1 MTKRFSLT
9 TRLTV
14 FYTMASA
21 AVLLGLGWVTSLAM
35 NQHFEDLDR
44 GILQDKIHLIQEVAA
59 KASSKADLQARL
71 SEVLHSHEGLIV
83 SIRANGVPLYGTSGL
98 KIPDESVRDIG
109 EDIQDQSVLNWQS
122 DGHQYRA
129 LGALVTAS
137 TFLNDEPL
145 TVRVALDTKLHDHFQ
160 THFQTTL
167 TIYVVLATLFSG
179 VLGWVAANRGL
190 APLRVMRSRAQ
201 AVTSNKMGARMPV
214 DAVPVEMADLAS
226 TLNDMLDRLQ
236 EDFRRLSEFSS
247 DLAHELR
254 TPISNLLTET
264 QVTLSTK
271 RSNDD
276 YQDVLASNSEELQ
289 RLARMVSDML
299 FLAKTEH
306 GLALPSRE
314 AIAVA
319 EQVQALFDFYEALAS
334 EKGIRLELI
343 GDGMVSG
350 DRLMLRRALS
360 NLLSNALRHA
370 APDTAVTIQ
379 IETHETSAEVR
390 VINQGTGISTEM
402 LPRLF
407 DRFFR
412 VDKSRTHPE
421 SDGAGLGLA
430 ITRAIMEAHGGEIS
444 VSSDSGVTWFS
455 LRFPKMEV
463 HSVDARQPLEDK
475 RKFG

>member
-1 MTKRFSLT
+1 MTPRFSLT
-9 TRLTV
+9 TRLTL
-14 FYTMASA
+14 FYTLASA
-21 AVLLGLGWVTSLAM
+21 TVLLGLGWLTLLAM

-59 KASSKADLQARL
+59 KASSKADLQERL

-83 SIRANGVPLYGTSGL
+83 TVGANGVPLYATEDL
-98 KIPDESVRDIG
+98 KIPHESVRNVDK
-109 EDIQDQSVLNWQS
+109 DLQAQTMLTWQNE
-122 DGHQYRA
+122 GHQYRA
-129 LGALVTAS
+129 LGALVS
-137 TFLNDEPL
+137 SPLQKDETL
-145 TVRVALDTKLHDHFQ
+145 TVWVALDTKLHDHFQ
-160 THFQTTL
+160 MHFQATL
-167 TIYVVLATLFSG
+167 TIYVILATLFSG
-179 VLGWVAANRGL
+179 VLGWIAANRGL
-190 APLRVMRSRAQ
+190 APLRTMKSRAQ
-201 AVTSNKMGARMPV
+201 AVTSNKLGERMPV
-214 DAVPVEMADLAS
+214 DAVPVEMADLAT

-264 QVTLSTK
+264 QVTLSAK
-271 RSNDD
+271 RCNGD

-299 FLAKTEH
+299 LLAKTEH

-314 AIAVA
+314 AIVVA
-319 EQVQALFDFYEALAS
+319 TEVQALFDFYEALAS

-343 GDGMVSG
+343 GNGTVSG

-370 APDTAVTIQ
+370 DPQTAVTIQ
-379 IETHETSAEVR
+379 IETLDQTTEVR
-390 VINQGTGISTEM
+390 VINHGASISPEM

-412 VDKSRTHPE
+412 VDKSRAHPE

-430 ITRAIMEAHGGEIS
+430 ITRAIMEAHGGGIM
-444 VSSDSGVTWFS
+444 VSSKSGETYFS
-455 LRFPKMEV
+455 LRFPNAEL
-463 HSVDARQPLEDK
+463 HSADTRAIS
-475 RKFG
+475 

>member
-1 MTKRFSLT
+1 MTQRFSLT

-14 FYTMASA
+14 FYTLASA
-21 AVLLGLGWVTSLAM
+21 TVLLGLGWVTSMAM

-44 GILQDKIHLIQEVAA
+44 SLLEDKIHLIQEVTT
-59 KASSKADLQARL
+59 KATSLQDLQTRL
-71 SEVLHSHEGLIV
+71 NEVLHSHEGLIV
-83 SIRANGVPLYGTSGL
+83 NVQLSGKMLYETA
-98 KIPDESVRDIG
+98 KFEIPDGYAG
-109 EDIQDQSVLNWQS
+109 EVGTDLKSQKMQSWQS
-122 DGHQYRA
+122 AGHQYRA
-129 LGALVTAS
+129 LGMLIS
-137 TFLNDEPL
+137 SELQSDEPL
-145 TVRVALDTKLHDHFQ
+145 AVWVALDTKLHDHFQ

-167 TIYVVLATLFSG
+167 MLYVTLATLFSG
-179 VLGWVAANRGL
+179 VLGWMAANRGL
-190 APLRVMRSRAQ
+190 APLRIMRTRAQ
-201 AVTSNKMGARMPV
+201 AVTSNQLEERMPV
-214 DAVPVEMADLAS
+214 EAVPVEMADLAE

-264 QVTLSTK
+264 QVTLSAK
-271 RSNDD
+271 RSNED

-314 AIAVA
+314 TIAV
-319 EQVQALFDFYEALAS
+319 EVEVQTLFDFYEALAS
-334 EKGIRLELI
+334 DKEMRLELI
-343 GDGMVSG
+343 GSGVVSG

-370 APDTAVTIQ
+370 SPGTVVSIEIQSRESVEVTV
-379 IETHETSAEVR
+379 SNR
-390 VINQGTGISTEM
+390 GPGISPEM

-430 ITRAIMEAHGGEIS
+430 ITRAIMAAHGGGIS
-444 VSSDSGVTWFS
+444 VSSKSGVTRFTLS
-455 LRFPKMEV
+455 FPKSESLV
-463 HSVDARQPLEDK
+463 QE
-475 RKFG
+475 